1 MSFWAF
7 LGLKKKG
14 KKEEYLQFLIKTFT
28 CDLKSAMEESLIS
41 FVYWYVEVKQEKCF
55 HLAYQTAAL
64 PRCCSSCNNRLKT
77 SKHSS
82 NEALKKPSKIAW
94 GLCESFVIFEALLC
108 SPEKTSLHNQR
119 KLLRKIRR
127 RIRRNWGG
135 HREVCAP
142 TTMNNFILE
151 KSWSAGVQ
159 QWSTRLKLLYRRSWS
174 PEDESHWLEFHCH

>member
-14 KKEEYLQFLIKTFT
+14 KKKRIFT
-28 CDLKSAMEESLIS
+28 ILNKNVHLWFKISDGGKSNI

-82 NEALKKPSKIAW
+82 NEALKKPSKIAC
-94 GLCESFVIFEALLC
+94 GLCESSVIFEALLC
-108 SPEKTSLHNQR
+108 SPEQTSLHNQR

-174 PEDESHWLEFHCH
+174 PEDESHWL